1 MTVWVVSPGWLVV
14 AEGCCVRIGSHDDEL
29 TGRGGVMWRGLAVLC
44 EDWLTWWRCGRF
56 GATVWL
62 GHLCRGGSL
71 AALTSTGQ
79 PSPAACNGRDE
90 GVR

>member
-1 MTVWVVSPGWLVV
+1 MAVWWGGLVGLVV
-14 AEGCCVRIGSHDDEL
+14 PGGRCVRIGSHGDDVSGL
-29 TGRGGVMWRGLAVLC
+29 GMLDWLGGGLLC
-44 EDWLTWWRCGRF
+44 EDLLTWWRCGRF

-79 PSPAACNGRDE
+79 PSSAACNGRDE